1 MKPHTAGRR
10 NATARWQRERRRS
23 ASITQQ
29 RTIARLVHLYLE
41 ARERLTLALRQRNAF
56 WRRRMRLELDDAWSR
71 LYAVAGSRWARH
83 VLLAARVRK
92 RSTSNGRPTNGA
104 I

>member
-1 MKPHTAGRR
+1 MKAHTA
-10 NATARWQRERRRS
+10 ATARWQRERRRS

-29 RTIARLVHLYLE
+29 RTIARLVRLYLE

-56 WRRRMRLELDDAWSR
+56 WRRRMRLELDEAWSR

-83 VLLAARVRK
+83 VLLAERAFRK
-92 RSTSNGRPTNGA
+92 RLTNGKANGA